1 MRTRNRLKAFCLL
14 YCARDTNRRPSET
27 LDSTECLAARIV
39 IAGGG
44 GWNAPGPTPMAKKGG
59 RGGEGGVTRGPEA
72 NAPHGKTGIIEPY
85 NKPNDRLSQHGE

>member
-44 GWNAPGPTPMAKKGG
+44 GLETPLAQRPWPKKGEGVG
-59 RGGEGGVTRGPEA
+59 RGV
-72 NAPHGKTGIIEPY
+72 
-85 NKPNDRLSQHGE
+85 